1 MSTTHGGVNNRLP
14 YTWMPTTGVGPHPWP
29 RHLRQSA
36 PGHKYPTAYVKN
48 VTREG
53 EMPRGM
59 LTVDGRP
66 GSGSNVVAVVVK
78 QDNEIVIT
86 GIRARPLVLAIMMT
100 HDVKL
105 PITASPA
112 KSNTL

>member
-1 MSTTHGGVNNRLP
+1 M
-14 YTWMPTTGVGPHPWP
+14 
-29 RHLRQSA
+29 
-36 PGHKYPTAYVKN
+36 
-48 VTREG
+48 
-53 EMPRGM
+53 
-59 LTVDGRP
+59 DGRP
-66 GSGSNVVAVVVK
+66 GSGSNVVAVIVK

-86 GIRARPLVLAIMMT
+86 GIRARPHVLAIMMT

>member
-1 MSTTHGGVNNRLP
+1 
-14 YTWMPTTGVGPHPWP
+14 
-29 RHLRQSA
+29 
-36 PGHKYPTAYVKN
+36 
-48 VTREG
+48 
-53 EMPRGM
+53 MPRGM

-86 GIRARPLVLAIMMT
+86 GIRARPHVLAIMMT

-112 KSNTL
+112 KSNTLSLDDIGPMSPPRHD